1 MCRDCAPAVTT
12 STKPN
17 FTGPQ
22 KENGG
27 VRRPVDYINEQL
39 DDAIK
44 QNIVE
49 QYNVYATQVNRKS
62 RLVCTRW
69 RSSPDLIYGECDE
82 DDAGQRKY

>member
-49 QYNVYATQVNRKS
+49 QYNVYATQVNPNNPLGLNNSTLEKFVGS
-62 RLVCTRW
+62 C
-69 RSSPDLIYGECDE
+69 SY
-82 DDAGQRKY
+82 